1 MGTPACAGWPH
12 IVPGVLTLVDLFAG
26 CGGMTR
32 GFEDSGEFRSV
43 FAVEFDRDAA
53 STYAANFGDHVAC
66 GPIEDVAA
74 FPAADVVI
82 GGPPCQGFS
91 PLNREAVGF
100 ERRGLWREYLRALEA
115 IEPRAFV
122 MENVPEL
129 LRSAEFAEFQKRAE
143 ALGFKVESAILN
155 AADFG
160 VPQRRRR
167 AIVIGVREGSIPW
180 PAPTHADPAASPS
193 SLVAHRATNDE
204 DLRLNPLPLVAHR
217 ATKGRGLPA
226 NPSSFVTQ
234 RVTKDYRLPPAPEGA
249 EPWVTFREAVEGLA
263 LQPDG
268 RRWHRA
274 RNPRPESVR
283 RYKAVPRD
291 GGDRFA
297 MQRNLDRAGLGDLV
311 PNCWRN
317 KPTGTT
323 DVFGR
328 LWWDRP
334 AITIRTE
341 FYKPEKGRY
350 LHPSAHRPI
359 TVREAARLMSFPD
372 DFILPEDQSMSSIAR
387 QVGNAVPPLLARRI
401 AEALAAALAEVTA
414 PERIEASERPLG
426 AVA

>member
-1 MGTPACAGWPH
+1 MRQRSTEGAGPVRGEDAGRAH
-12 IVPGVLTLVDLFAG
+12 MVRGVLTLVDLFAG

-32 GFEDSGEFRSV
+32 GFEDSGAFRSV

-53 STYAANFGDHVAC
+53 ATYAANFGDHVAC

-74 FPAADVVI
+74 FPDADVVI

-115 IEPRAFV
+115 VEPRAFV

-129 LRSAEFAEFQKRAE
+129 LRSAEYAEFRRRAE
-143 ALGFKVESAILN
+143 ELGFEVDGEILN

-167 AIVIGVREGSIPW
+167 AIVIGTRSTPPPW
-180 PAPTHADPAASPS
+180 PAPTHAGPEAD
-193 SLVAHRATNDE
+193 
-204 DLRLNPLPLVAHR
+204 PLPVGDDGR
-217 ATKGRGLPA
+217 A
-226 NPSSFVTQ
+226 
-234 RVTKDYRLPPAPEGA
+234 
-249 EPWVTFREAVEGLA
+249 PWVTFREAVEGLP
-263 LQPDG
+263 LRPDG
-268 RRWHRA
+268 RRWHRP
-274 RNPRPESVR
+274 RRPRPESVR

-297 MQRNLDRAGLGDLV
+297 MQRNLDRAGLGHLV
-311 PNCWRN
+311 PRCWRE

-334 AITIRTE
+334 ALTIRTE

-372 DFILPEDQSMSSIAR
+372 DFVLPEEQAMSSVAR
-387 QVGNAVPPLLARRI
+387 QIGNAVPPLLARRI
-401 AEALAAALAEVTA
+401 AESLAAALRRDTPSAVPYGPVGT
-414 PERIEASERPLG
+414 ERNSS
-426 AVA
+426 AVAA

>member
-1 MGTPACAGWPH
+1 MSR
-12 IVPGVLTLVDLFAG
+12 LTLVDLFAG

-32 GFEDSGEFRSV
+32 GFEDSGAFRSV
-43 FAVEFDRDAA
+43 FAVELDRDAA
-53 STYAANFGDHVAC
+53 ATYAANFGAHVAC

-91 PLNREAVGF
+91 PLNRAAVGF
-100 ERRGLWREYLRALEA
+100 ERRGLWRQYLRALVA
-115 IEPRAFV
+115 VEPCAFV

-129 LRSAEFAEFQKRAE
+129 LRSAEYAEFRRRVE
-143 ALGFKVESAILN
+143 GLGFRVEGEVLN

-167 AIVIGVREGSIPW
+167 AIVIGVWTGAAIPW
-180 PAPTHADPAASPS
+180 PTPTHAEADPPPSVGSPATEGECPLGPAAD
-193 SLVAHRATNDE
+193 RA
-204 DLRLNPLPLVAHR
+204 
-217 ATKGRGLPA
+217 
-226 NPSSFVTQ
+226 
-234 RVTKDYRLPPAPEGA
+234 
-249 EPWVTFREAVEGLA
+249 PWTTFRAAVEGLP

-268 RRWHRA
+268 RRWHRP
-274 RNPRPESVR
+274 RRPRPESVR

-297 MQRNLDRAGLGDLV
+297 MQRNLDRAGLGHLV
-311 PNCWRN
+311 PRCWRE

-334 AITIRTE
+334 ALTIRTE

-372 DFILPEDQSMSSIAR
+372 DFVLPEEQAMSSIAR

-401 AEALAAALAEVTA
+401 AEALAASLRGET
-414 PERIEASERPLG
+414 RP
-426 AVA
+426 AVPFAGIVGKRNSCAA

>member
-1 MGTPACAGWPH
+1 M
-12 IVPGVLTLVDLFAG
+12 LTLVDLFSG

-32 GFEDSGEFRSV
+32 GFEDSGAFRSI

-53 STYAANFGDHVAC
+53 ATYAENFGDHVAC
-66 GPIEDVAA
+66 GRIEDVAA
-74 FPAADVVI
+74 FPRADVVI

-91 PLNREAVGF
+91 PLNRAAAGF

-115 IEPRAFV
+115 VEPQAFV

-129 LRSAEFAEFQKRAE
+129 LRSAEYAEFRRRAE
-143 ALGFKVESAILN
+143 ALGFQVEAEILN

-167 AIVIGVREGSIPW
+167 AIVLGVRAGAAAW
-180 PAPTHADPAASPS
+180 PRPTHADPSQP
-193 SLVAHRATNDE
+193 
-204 DLRLNPLPLVAHR
+204 NPLSFVAHR
-217 ATKGRGLPA
+217 ATKDRGP
-226 NPSSFVTQ
+226 VTGSP
-234 RVTKDYRLPPAPEGA
+234 RLA
-249 EPWVTFREAVEGLA
+249 PWVTFREAVEGLPLRA
-263 LQPDG
+263 DG
-268 RRWHRA
+268 RDWHRP
-274 RNPRPESVR
+274 RKPRPESVR

-311 PNCWRN
+311 PRCWRN

-334 AITIRTE
+334 ALTIRTE

-372 DFILPEDQSMSSIAR
+372 DFVLPEDQSMSSIAR

-401 AEALAAALAEVTA
+401 AESLAAALAGAE
-414 PERIEASERPLG
+414 PEL
-426 AVA
+426 VAA

>member
-1 MGTPACAGWPH
+1 
-12 IVPGVLTLVDLFAG
+12 VSRLTLVDLFAG

-32 GFEDSGEFRSV
+32 GFEDSDAFRSV

-53 STYAANFGDHVAC
+53 ATYVANFGDHVAC

-143 ALGFKVESAILN
+143 SLGFKVESDILN

-167 AIVIGVREGSIPW
+167 AIVIGLRDGQIPW
-180 PAPTHADPAASPS
+180 PAPTHADPA
-193 SLVAHRATNDE
+193 V
-204 DLRLNPLPLVAHR
+204 NPM
-217 ATKGRGLPA
+217 
-226 NPSSFVTQ
+226 SFVTQ
-234 RVTKDYRLPPAPEGA
+234 RVTKDMGSLPNPRPLVAHRVTKRRGLEPAPA
-249 EPWVTFREAVEGLA
+249 DREPWVTFRDAVDGLPLA
-263 LQPDG
+263 PDG

-311 PNCWRN
+311 PRCWRN

-372 DFILPEDQSMSSIAR
+372 DFVLPEDQSMSSIAR

-401 AEALAAALAEVTA
+401 AEALASLLG
-414 PERIEASERPLG
+414 ASEADGERL
-426 AVA
+426 ASAA

>member
-1 MGTPACAGWPH
+1 VG
-12 IVPGVLTLVDLFAG
+12 GVLTLVDLFAG

-43 FAVEFDRDAA
+43 FAAEFDRDAA
-53 STYAANFGDHVAC
+53 ATYAANFGDHVAG
-66 GPIEDVAA
+66 GPIEDVAV

-91 PLNREAVGF
+91 PLNRQAVGF

-115 IEPRAFV
+115 IEPKAFV

-143 ALGFKVESAILN
+143 SLGFQVESEILN

-167 AIVIGVREGSIPW
+167 AIVIGIRDGQVPW
-180 PAPTHADPAASPS
+180 PAPTHADPSPNPL
-193 SLVAHRATNDE
+193 SLVA
-204 DLRLNPLPLVAHR
+204 
-217 ATKGRGLPA
+217 
-226 NPSSFVTQ
+226 Q
-234 RVTKDYRLPPAPEGA
+234 RVTKDNRLPPAPIDR
-249 EPWVTFREAVEGLA
+249 EPWVTFRDAVEGLP

-311 PNCWRN
+311 PRCWRN

-372 DFILPEDQSMSSIAR
+372 DFVLPEDQSMSSIAR

-401 AEALAAALAEVTA
+401 AEALAAALAEVTT
-414 PERIEASERPLG
+414 PERREVSERPLG

>member
-1 MGTPACAGWPH
+1 
-12 IVPGVLTLVDLFAG
+12 VLTLVDLFSG

-32 GFEDSGEFRSV
+32 GFEDSGDFRSV
-43 FAVEFDRDAA
+43 FAVEFVRDAA
-53 STYAANFGDHVAC
+53 ATYAANFGDHVA
-66 GPIEDVAA
+66 GGRIEDVAA
-74 FPAADVVI
+74 FPQADVVI

-91 PLNREAVGF
+91 ALNRKAVGF
-100 ERRGLWREYLRALEA
+100 ERRGLWTEYLRALEA
-115 IEPRAFV
+115 VEPQAFV

-129 LRSAEFAEFQKRAE
+129 LRSAEYAEFQRRAE
-143 ALGFKVESAILN
+143 ALGFEVEAEILN

-167 AIVIGVREGSIPW
+167 AIVIGTRGGAPPW
-180 PAPTHADPAASPS
+180 PAPTHADPT
-193 SLVAHRATNDE
+193 LVLH
-204 DLRLNPLPLVAHR
+204 
-217 ATKGRGLPA
+217 TKTSVGSQARGL
-226 NPSSFVTQ
+226 T
-234 RVTKDYRLPPAPEGA
+234 
-249 EPWVTFREAVEGLA
+249 PWVTFREAVEGLPLRA
-263 LQPDG
+263 DG
-268 RRWHRA
+268 RDWHRP
-274 RNPRPESVR
+274 RKPRPESVR

-297 MQRNLDRAGLGDLV
+297 MQRNLDRAGLGELV
-311 PNCWRN
+311 PRCWRE

-334 AITIRTE
+334 ALTIRTE

-372 DFILPEDQSMSSIAR
+372 DFVLPEDQSMSSIAR

-401 AEALAAALAEVTA
+401 AESLAAALAVA
-414 PERIEASERPLG
+414 PDLA
-426 AVA
+426 AAA

>member
-1 MGTPACAGWPH
+1 
-12 IVPGVLTLVDLFAG
+12 VPSLTLVDLFAG

-32 GFEDSGEFRSV
+32 GFEDSGAFRSV

-53 STYAANFGDHVAC
+53 TTYATNFGDHVAC
-66 GPIEDVAA
+66 GPIESVAA
-74 FPAADVVI
+74 FPAADLVI

-129 LRSAEFAEFQKRAE
+129 LRSAEYAEFERQAE
-143 ALGFKVESAILN
+143 GLGFTVEGEILN

-167 AIVIGVREGSIPW
+167 AIVIGLRGATVPRGPS
-180 PAPTHADPAASPS
+180 PTHVAPAGHP
-193 SLVAHRATNDE
+193 
-204 DLRLNPLPLVAHR
+204 NPLTLVAHR
-217 ATKGRGLPA
+217 ATKVYGLPMEEE
-226 NPSSFVTQ
+226 
-234 RVTKDYRLPPAPEGA
+234 RLA
-249 EPWVTFREAVEGLA
+249 PWVTFREAVEGLP

-268 RRWHRA
+268 RRWHRP
-274 RNPRPESVR
+274 RKPRPESVR

-291 GGDRFA
+291 GGDRFT
-297 MQRNLDRAGLGDLV
+297 MQRNLDRAGLGHLV
-311 PNCWRN
+311 PRCWRE

-334 AITIRTE
+334 ALTIRTE

-372 DFILPEDQSMSSIAR
+372 DFVLPEEQSMSSVAR
-387 QVGNAVPPLLARRI
+387 QIGNAVPPLLARRI
-401 AEALAAALAEVTA
+401 AEALAAQLGGSVPATDAGTQSRSRPVA
-414 PERIEASERPLG
+414 ISVSPIEHRAGSRGASLSPL
-426 AVA
+426 